1 MAARTRALAAVERTA
16 HTILEYEPSQDHFG
30 EHAAAELGTDPQST
44 LKTLVIAHTGSAR
57 ELALCCVPVA
67 GHLSLK
73 AAAKALGWKHAE
85 MADPAKAQR
94 ATGYVV
100 GGISPLGTLRELPL
114 LIDASVE
121 PLPAVTVSAG
131 QRGLSIELSPAD
143 LARLAGGEF
152 AAIGAD

>member
-1 MAARTRALAAVERTA
+1 
-16 HTILEYEPSQDHFG
+16 
-30 EHAAAELGTDPQST
+30 
-44 LKTLVIAHTGSAR
+44 
-57 ELALCCVPVA
+57 
-67 GHLSLK
+67 
-73 AAAKALGWKHAE
+73 